1 VCKTDVTNV
10 FLLSKLTTL
19 AKTLY
24 RVCTHKK
31 CTRHAVLFFKFNV
44 SFLFDLIID
53 VTYIGDIK

>member
-1 VCKTDVTNV
+1 VTNV

-24 RVCTHKK
+24 RACTHKK

-53 VTYIGDIK
+53 VTCIGDIK